1 MGSKRIAGRWPML
14 FVVAASLSLGTAAV
28 AAPPP
33 APAQP
38 QAPPATAQPQQRVDD
53 MVVAWVGRLRA
64 EAEALRT
71 EGAQPVV
78 EALQRMIE
86 AEVRLLERLRVGER
100 VDDVLPE
107 MARTWGE
114 NAELL
119 ARQSARMPEI
129 MAAQRQRLAN
139 ARGLLGQAQAAR
151 RGLDVE
157 AVGMRT
163 QLEQLRARQRAAG
176 PGSPEAVKA
185 EVEAAAQA
193 AALTAREAQARLV
206 AGFAAQAAQLL
217 QRLEEASRG
226 MDMLATAIA
235 AHQRVLQASADLART
250 RLAAREVLEMLAGVA
265 EGMEGFETVF
275 QGLAQHWQ
283 TLDGLL
289 QRLGDLPADLGGARS

>member
-1 MGSKRIAGRWPML
+1 MGSKRIAARWPKL
-14 FVVAASLSLGTAAV
+14 FVVAAPLALGTAAV
-28 AAPPP
+28 AAPS
-33 APAQP
+33 PAQP

-78 EALQRMIE
+78 EALQRMVETE
-86 AEVRLLERLRVGER
+86 ARLLERLRTGEK

-151 RGLDVE
+151 RAVDVE

-163 QLEQLRARQRAAG
+163 QLEQLRARQRAAS

-185 EVEAAAQA
+185 EMEAAAHA
-193 AALTAREAQARLV
+193 AALTARQAQARLV
-206 AGFAAQAAQLL
+206 AGFAAQAAEVL
-217 QRLEEASRG
+217 QRLDEASRG